1 MTDVAIEVLHR
12 VLSHVIHGP
21 REQVGVGDDQVSAFL
36 ETLKK
41 GLCHYFLPSFLALG
55 IGIYLCLFYC
65 NCPLPSLRICSLNI
79 KKKIACLSK
88 YEMISTEEEFV
99 AP

>member
-55 IGIYLCLFYC
+55 IGIYLCLRRF
-65 NCPLPSLRICSLNI
+65 CP
-79 KKKIACLSK
+79 IA
-88 YEMISTEEEFV
+88 I
-99 AP
+99 APYHLYKFAP